1 MKTLKNIFVFLVICS
16 MTAALYLGMKTEL
29 SPEKI
34 NYGTVITEEGNWY
47 LFWHFLD
54 FRFR

>member
-1 MKTLKNIFVFLVICS
+1 MKTLKKIFVFLVICN

-34 NYGTVITEEGNWY
+34 NYGTVIAEEGN
-47 LFWHFLD
+47 
-54 FRFR
+54 